1 MSCRYCRER
10 LSAYLDSELNP
21 EELAQVQ
28 GHLDSCQACFAEYR
42 ALSETKR
49 ALASLGARCSR
60 DEIERLLQTDVG
72 EAVRR
77 YANMPVS
84 PRTVAAAILSFLGIW
99 VATTRLTS
107 REGRHGAPLPD
118 GAYLVPISQEQ
129 APQAFNGASVI
140 LSVVE
145 VRTAPMPPQAC
156 MLVPMGASVVGP
168 SVMLCAPPPQPVRPV
183 TSVRP
188 TLYLSASVW
197 SR

>member
-1 MSCRYCRER
+1 MSCRYCRDR
-10 LSAYLDSELNP
+10 LSAYLDSELNS

-60 DEIERLLQTDVG
+60 EEIERLLQTDVG
-72 EAVRR
+72 EAVRH

-99 VATTRLTS
+99 VATTRLTT
-107 REGRHGAPLPD
+107 REGEHGAPLPE
-118 GAYLVPISQEQ
+118 GAYLVPVSQEEM
-129 APQAFNGASVI
+129 APGFVGHSVI

-145 VRTAPMPPQAC
+145 VRSDPALPQTC
-156 MLVPMGASVVGP
+156 MMVPMGTSVVGP
-168 SVMLCAPPPQPVRPV
+168 SVMLCAPPPRPLRPPVPPR
-183 TSVRP
+183 
-188 TLYLSASVW
+188 SAWFFSATIW